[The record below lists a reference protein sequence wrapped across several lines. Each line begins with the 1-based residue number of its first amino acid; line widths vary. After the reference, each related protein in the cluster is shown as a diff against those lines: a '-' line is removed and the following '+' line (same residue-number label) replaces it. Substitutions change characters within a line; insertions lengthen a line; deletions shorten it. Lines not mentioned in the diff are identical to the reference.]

1 MSTTHIF
8 YQHTM
13 LITQYMA
20 SEFTQLANFRCF
32 CARSGGNAGI
42 TPFMLLSYFTLYLIE
57 ITLIFMGIY
66 IAIALWSIS
75 CVMPYVLLSLVIC
88 NVLFVICYV
97 LCVNLLL
104 GVISNYITNNNNALA
119 PYSIRVRH
127 NAGIRQ

>member
-1 MSTTHIF
+1 MSTTLNT
-8 YQHTM
+8 YSQSM
-13 LITQYMA
+13 LITTNMV

-97 LCVNLLL
+97 LC
-104 GVISNYITNNNNALA
+104 ISNYITNNNNALA

-127 NAGIRQ
+127 NAGIGQ